1 MSEATI
7 EDDAISISSK
17 CSTSSLSNEKI
28 ICNICKEELQQRIMF
43 NHLRKKHESDFYF
56 NIDIPNLKKAIKE
69 QSYYEMDLVV
79 PDERDETEN
88 VLMHL
93 YCIFGK
99 DRNTNKAFLKSW
111 GATNYLKKK
120 PDAIKEHLS
129 QMNNLLKK
137 KEDETKNKK
146 PITRGCNAIQML
158 LKQAYHFISY
168 SDHPLIMLENKEK
181 DTSEKRERRDDLFKQ
196 FNVLVNS
203 LPKNK
208 NNVLTKDQQKGI
220 NSLFISSRGF
230 FDGLVGWVD
239 SVYDYPIWIDN
250 MYYNCCTSDNPSGRR
265 LGDNP
270 DFMKYLIYPG
280 DISETYPND
289 LTNLSNL

>member
-1 MSEATI
+1 MNNESI
-7 EDDAISISSK
+7 NHVDDDNCSVNSK
-17 CSTSSLSNEKI
+17 ASTSSITNEKM

-69 QSYYEMDLVV
+69 QSYYEMDLIV
-79 PDERDETEN
+79 PDERDETETK
-88 VLMHL
+88 LLKL
-93 YCIFGK
+93 YCVFGTDYK
-99 DRNTNKAFLKSW
+99 TNKAFLKPS

-120 PDAIKEHLS
+120 PDAIKEHLT

-137 KEDETKNKK
+137 KEDESKNKK
-146 PITRGCNAIQML
+146 PITRGCNAIQIL
-158 LKQAYHFISY
+158 LKLAYHFILY

-208 NNVLTKDQQKGI
+208 NNVLTKEQQKEI
-220 NSLFISSRGF
+220 QKFYNSSIGF
-230 FDGLVGWVD
+230 FDGLVGWVE
-239 SVYDYPIWIDN
+239 SVYDYPPWVDN
-250 MYYNCCTSDNPSGRR
+250 MYQACCTTDNPSGRR
-265 LGDNP
+265 LGEYP
-270 DFMKYLIYPG
+270 DYMKHLTYPG
-280 DISETYPND
+280 DFIFQKE
-289 LTNLSNL
+289 